1 MVQRQAA
8 AAFNP
13 SLPGAKIEDTVLV
26 RDSGLDAL
34 RSIHA
39 DPRAARGRQRPELLV
54 RSRASA
60 RHETLP
66 ASVFDL
72 SAHREAYRDARRF
85 HARTFKEKPWCAT
98 ARGRWHASS
107 RPSDATAS
115 PCCHANSTGEV
126 ARLGE
131 MFAPLFAEH
140 LELEGHLK
148 NRGERP
154 ARRSMRLDPR
164 TVSGMM
170 DGV

>member
-85 HARTFKEKPWCAT
+85 HARTRRSHGALQRGADGMLRQGLPTRRLRRAAT
-98 ARGRWHASS
+98 PI
-107 RPSDATAS
+107 RPAKLRAW
-115 PCCHANSTGEV
+115 A
-126 ARLGE
+126 E

-170 DGV
+170 DEV